1 MLTRDSTHPDTCGSA
16 PQQSILDCLPT
27 AVEIADLRIINKD
40 LNFIQANIKRAD
52 DLSIEALNATDYSQ
66 LVSITEKFSKLAS
79 RASDRAE
86 TLKEF
91 TKDSN
96 SLTEV
101 NSSSELLEKVQI
113 LSKTLNQKTNELG
126 SQFYE
131 VSSSKYDS
139 FNSSL
144 NSLSQSVDS
153 ISSHEEVI
161 ELFPKLES
169 LLTEIA
175 ENANYLN
182 THENAQELLKS
193 INQVVQVYDDKADS
207 FAPLFLNDISSQVG
221 FINQKIDLLRMN
233 IDGLNTKYEVDNH
246 LQQLSELRDVLNDSV
261 REFIN
266 FPESNSLILNMND
279 LSIATYAKVQDIVD
293 GYQAINKLLPIAN
306 DSEALAKAVTEASF
320 RANTSVVDNT
330 LMGLIDKPSELSAK
344 VFDLAAQFQ
353 SSNLAELKIN
363 AVKNIDKNVARLER
377 AYLSSESSDPVA
389 LANSVEGLSKN
400 IESQFDIVQSVDPI
414 SQADYILSL
423 SDGVYSSVNS
433 SDFSNFINTAH
444 SISNDVMMNSRQ
456 CVDSAFK
463 DFTRAVGS
471 TMEKIFDPLL
481 YFLAQFEQL
490 LLATPWPLFLA
501 IAGVLA
507 WLGSKSY
514 KVAVGVMLAFFAIGF
529 LGMWTPMISTVTMIS
544 AATLL
549 CLTLGI
555 PLGIWMS
562 KSDRA
567 QSVITPILDIMQT
580 IPSFVYLIPVVMLL
594 GIGKVPGLIAVCI
607 YAMPPIVRL
616 TNLGIRLVDKEAM
629 EAADAF
635 GATYRQRLFMVQI
648 PLALPN
654 IFAGVNQTIMMAL
667 SMVVIASMIGVTG
680 LGLPV
685 LQAVQNQYL
694 SLGLLNGL
702 AIVALAI
709 IFDRVSQAFGTRIQK
724 HRSGDVL

>member
-1 MLTRDSTHPDTCGSA
+1 MAIRSV

-27 AVEIADLRIINKD
+27 AVEIADLRVANKD

-52 DLSIEALNATDYSQ
+52 DLATETLTATDYSQ
-66 LVSITEKFSKLAS
+66 LVTITEKFAS
-79 RASDRAE
+79 LTKRSVDRGE
-86 TLKEF
+86 SLKEF

-96 SLTEV
+96 PLTQI
-101 NSSSELLEKVQI
+101 NDSSQFFEKVQL
-113 LSKTLNQKTNELG
+113 LSYNLEQKTTELSG
-126 SQFYE
+126 Q
-131 VSSSKYDS
+131 
-139 FNSSL
+139 FNSIVELKYQNFNNSL
-144 NSLSQSVDS
+144 NELSQSVNS
-153 ISSHEEVI
+153 ISSHTEVVA
-161 ELFPKLES
+161 LYKNLES
-169 LLTEIA
+169 FLK
-175 ENANYLN
+175 NATQNAGYLN
-182 THENAQELLKS
+182 SNNNATQFLNNIEILTQNYIEKAELYSSSFINDVSFQVDS
-193 INQVVQVYDDKADS
+193 INIQISGLANNVDS
-207 FAPLFLNDISSQVG
+207 LSS
-221 FINQKIDLLRMN
+221 I
-233 IDGLNTKYEVDNH
+233 YEVRSH
-246 LQQLSELRDVLNDSV
+246 LEELSKLREIINSSAPQFKIFSGSEKMVLN
-261 REFIN
+261 
-266 FPESNSLILNMND
+266 LND
-279 LSIATYAKVQDIVD
+279 LSLATDAKVQDMYGNYD
-293 GYQAINKLLPIAN
+293 AISKLLQHVDNPEIL
-306 DSEALAKAVTEASF
+306 SQAVIEASL
-320 RANTSVVDNT
+320 RTNVSAVENT
-330 LMGLIDKPSELSAK
+330 LMPLVGKTSELSGK
-344 VFDLAAQFQ
+344 VMELAAQFE
-353 SSNLAELKIN
+353 SSSYSQIPVRLA
-363 AVKNIDKNVARLER
+363 KNIDNEISRLER
-377 AYLSSESSDPVA
+377 TYMSIRPSDPE
-389 LANSVEGLSKN
+389 NLSGIISELSN
-400 IESQFDIVQSVDPI
+400 DAELQFDTIRSVDPS
-414 SQADYILSL
+414 SQIDYFDSLVVTIDKTINLSEL
-423 SDGVYSSVNS
+423 SI
-433 SDFSNFINTAH
+433 FINNAQ
-444 SISNDVMMNSRQ
+444 SISHDVMMNSRQ

-463 DFTRAVGS
+463 DFSREVGS

-501 IAGVLA
+501 IAGGLA
-507 WLGSKSY
+507 WLGSRSM
-514 KVAVGVMLAFFAIGF
+514 KVTFGVMFAFFTIGF
-529 LGMWTPMISTVTMIS
+529 FDMWTPMISTVTMIS

-549 CLTLGI
+549 CLTIGI

-562 KSDRA
+562 RSNRA
-567 QSVITPILDIMQT
+567 QSVITPMLDIMQT

-616 TNLGIRLVDKEAM
+616 TNLGIRLVDREAM

-702 AIVALAI
+702 AIVALAV

>member
-1 MLTRDSTHPDTCGSA
+1 MAIRSV

-27 AVEIADLRIINKD
+27 AVEIADLRVANKD

-52 DLSIEALNATDYSQ
+52 DLATETLTATDYSQ
-66 LVSITEKFSKLAS
+66 LVTITEKFAS
-79 RASDRAE
+79 LTKRSVDRGE
-86 TLKEF
+86 SLKEF

-96 SLTEV
+96 PLTQI
-101 NSSSELLEKVQI
+101 NDSSQFFEKVQL
-113 LSKTLNQKTNELG
+113 LSYNLEQKTTELSG
-126 SQFYE
+126 Q
-131 VSSSKYDS
+131 
-139 FNSSL
+139 FNSIVELKYQNFNNSL
-144 NSLSQSVDS
+144 NELSQSVNS
-153 ISSHEEVI
+153 ISSHTEVVA
-161 ELFPKLES
+161 LYKNLES
-169 LLTEIA
+169 FLK
-175 ENANYLN
+175 NATQNAGYLN
-182 THENAQELLKS
+182 SNNNATQ
-193 INQVVQVYDDKADS
+193 
-207 FAPLFLNDISSQVG
+207 FLNNIEILTQNYIEKAELYSSSFINDVSSQVDS
-221 FINQKIDLLRMN
+221 INIQISSLANNVDSLSS
-233 IDGLNTKYEVDNH
+233 IYEVKSH
-246 LQQLSELRDVLNDSV
+246 LEQLSKLREIINSSAPQFKIFSGSEKMVLN
-261 REFIN
+261 
-266 FPESNSLILNMND
+266 LND
-279 LSIATYAKVQDIVD
+279 LSLATDAKVQDMYGNYD
-293 GYQAINKLLPIAN
+293 AISKLLQHVDNPEIL
-306 DSEALAKAVTEASF
+306 SKAVIEASL
-320 RANTSVVDNT
+320 RTNVSAVENA
-330 LMGLIDKPSELSAK
+330 LMPIVNNATALSSK
-344 VFDLAAQFQ
+344 VNELAAQFNNG
-353 SSNLAELKIN
+353 SYSEIKANL
-363 AVKNIDKNVARLER
+363 VKSIDNEVSRLER
-377 AYLSSESSDPVA
+377 TYMSIRPQDPESLSAVIGD
-389 LANSVEGLSKN
+389 LSN
-400 IESQFDIVQSVDPI
+400 DLEFQFETVQSLDPA
-414 SQADYILSL
+414 SQIDYFSNLTATI
-423 SDGVYSSVNS
+423 DNTINS
-433 SDFSNFINTAH
+433 SDL
-444 SISNDVMMNSRQ
+444 SIFVNNAQAISHDVMMNSRQ

-463 DFTRAVGS
+463 DFSRDVGS

-501 IAGVLA
+501 IAGILA
-507 WLGSKSY
+507 WLGSRSM
-514 KVAVGVMLAFFAIGF
+514 KVTMGVILAFFAIGF
-529 LGMWTPMISTVTMIS
+529 FGMWTPMISTVTMIS

-562 KSDRA
+562 RSDRA
-567 QSVITPILDIMQT
+567 QSMITPILDIMQT

-616 TNLGIRLVDKEAM
+616 TNLGIRLVNREAM

-702 AIVALAI
+702 AIVALAV

>member
-1 MLTRDSTHPDTCGSA
+1 MAIRSV

-27 AVEIADLRIINKD
+27 AVEIADLRVANKD

-52 DLSIEALNATDYSQ
+52 DLATETLAATDYSQ
-66 LVSITEKFSKLAS
+66 LVTITEKFAS
-79 RASDRAE
+79 LTKRSVDRGE
-86 TLKEF
+86 SLKEF

-96 SLTEV
+96 PLTQI
-101 NSSSELLEKVQI
+101 NDSSQFFEKVQL
-113 LSKTLNQKTNELG
+113 LSYNLEQKTTELSG
-126 SQFYE
+126 Q
-131 VSSSKYDS
+131 
-139 FNSSL
+139 FNSIVELKYQNFNNSL
-144 NSLSQSVDS
+144 NELSQSVNS
-153 ISSHEEVI
+153 ISSHTEVVALYKNL
-161 ELFPKLES
+161 ELFLK
-169 LLTEIA
+169 
-175 ENANYLN
+175 NATQNAGYLN
-182 THENAQELLKS
+182 SNNNATQ
-193 INQVVQVYDDKADS
+193 
-207 FAPLFLNDISSQVG
+207 FLNNIEILTQNYIEKAELYSSSFINDVSSQVDS
-221 FINQKIDLLRMN
+221 INIQISSLANNVDSLSS
-233 IDGLNTKYEVDNH
+233 IYEVKSH
-246 LQQLSELRDVLNDSV
+246 LEQLSKLREIINSSAPQFKIFSGSEKMVLN
-261 REFIN
+261 
-266 FPESNSLILNMND
+266 LND
-279 LSIATYAKVQDIVD
+279 LSLATDAKVQDMYGNYD
-293 GYQAINKLLPIAN
+293 AISKLLQHVDNPEIL
-306 DSEALAKAVTEASF
+306 SQAVIEASL
-320 RANTSVVDNT
+320 RTNVSVVENA
-330 LMGLIDKPSELSAK
+330 LMPIVNNATALSSK
-344 VFDLAAQFQ
+344 VNELAAQFNNG
-353 SSNLAELKIN
+353 SYSEIKANL
-363 AVKNIDKNVARLER
+363 VKSIDNEVSRLER
-377 AYLSSESSDPVA
+377 TYMSIRPQDPESLSAVIGD
-389 LANSVEGLSKN
+389 LSN
-400 IESQFDIVQSVDPI
+400 DLEFQFETVQSLDPA
-414 SQADYILSL
+414 SQIDYFSNLTATI
-423 SDGVYSSVNS
+423 DNTINS
-433 SDFSNFINTAH
+433 SDLSIFINNAQA
-444 SISNDVMMNSRQ
+444 ISHDVMMNSRQ

-463 DFTRAVGS
+463 DFSRDVGS

-501 IAGVLA
+501 IAGILA
-507 WLGSKSY
+507 WLGSRSM
-514 KVAVGVMLAFFAIGF
+514 KVTIGVILAFFAIGF
-529 LGMWTPMISTVTMIS
+529 FGMWTPMISTVTMIS

-562 KSDRA
+562 RSDRA
-567 QSVITPILDIMQT
+567 QSMITPILDIMQT

-616 TNLGIRLVDKEAM
+616 TNLGIRLVNREAM

-702 AIVALAI
+702 AIVALAV

>member
-1 MLTRDSTHPDTCGSA
+1 MAIRSV

-27 AVEIADLRIINKD
+27 AVEIADLRVANKD

-52 DLSIEALNATDYSQ
+52 DLATETLTATDYSQ
-66 LVSITEKFSKLAS
+66 LVTITEKFAS
-79 RASDRAE
+79 LTKRSVDRGE
-86 TLKEF
+86 SLKEF

-96 SLTEV
+96 PLTQI
-101 NSSSELLEKVQI
+101 NDSSQFFEKVQL
-113 LSKTLNQKTNELG
+113 LSYNLEQKTTELSG
-126 SQFYE
+126 Q
-131 VSSSKYDS
+131 
-139 FNSSL
+139 FNSIVELKYQNFNNSL
-144 NSLSQSVDS
+144 NELSQSVNS
-153 ISSHEEVI
+153 ISSHTEVVA
-161 ELFPKLES
+161 LYKNLES
-169 LLTEIA
+169 FLKDATQNAGYLNSNN
-175 ENANYLN
+175 NAN
-182 THENAQELLKS
+182 Q
-193 INQVVQVYDDKADS
+193 
-207 FAPLFLNDISSQVG
+207 FLNNIEILTQNYIEKAELYSSSFINDVSSQVDS
-221 FINQKIDLLRMN
+221 INIQIS
-233 IDGLNTKYEVDNH
+233 GLANNVDSLSSIYEVKSH
-246 LQQLSELRDVLNDSV
+246 LEQLSKLREIINSSAPQFKIFSGSEKMVLN
-261 REFIN
+261 
-266 FPESNSLILNMND
+266 LND
-279 LSIATYAKVQDIVD
+279 LSLATDAKVQDMYGNYD
-293 GYQAINKLLPIAN
+293 AISKLLQHVDNPEIL
-306 DSEALAKAVTEASF
+306 SQAVIEASL
-320 RANTSVVDNT
+320 RTNVSAVENA
-330 LMGLIDKPSELSAK
+330 LMPIVNNATALSSK
-344 VFDLAAQFQ
+344 VNELAAQFNNG
-353 SSNLAELKIN
+353 SYSEIKANL
-363 AVKNIDKNVARLER
+363 VKSIDNEVSRLER
-377 AYLSSESSDPVA
+377 TYMSIRPQDPESLSAVIGD
-389 LANSVEGLSKN
+389 LSN
-400 IESQFDIVQSVDPI
+400 DLEFQFETVQSLDPATQI
-414 SQADYILSL
+414 DYFSNLTATI
-423 SDGVYSSVNS
+423 DNTINS
-433 SDFSNFINTAH
+433 SDLSIFINNAQA
-444 SISNDVMMNSRQ
+444 ISHDVMMNSRQ

-463 DFTRAVGS
+463 DFSRDVGS

-501 IAGVLA
+501 IAGILA
-507 WLGSKSY
+507 WLGSRSM
-514 KVAVGVMLAFFAIGF
+514 KVTMGVILAFFAIGF
-529 LGMWTPMISTVTMIS
+529 FGMWTPMISTVTMIS

-562 KSDRA
+562 RSDRA
-567 QSVITPILDIMQT
+567 QSMITPILDIMQT

-616 TNLGIRLVDKEAM
+616 TNLGIRLVNREAM

-702 AIVALAI
+702 AIVALAV